1 VCFNFPPAAS
11 DEAARLE
18 QRMMMNLNT
27 FPTRQPSGFTLIE
40 VMVVVVI
47 LGILAALIVPN
58 VIGQGDK
65 ARVGTTKSTLS
76 TVANSLDLYKLDNHQ
91 YPTTQEGLDA
101 LLHQPANAKN
111 WLQGGY
117 IKGGMPKDGWGND
130 LQYVAPGSNGQ
141 AYDLYSFGADGKEGG
156 ENEDAEIAHVQ

>member
-1 VCFNFPPAAS
+1 MNSLHSKTYSAA
-11 DEAARLE
+11 
-18 QRMMMNLNT
+18 N
-27 FPTRQPSGFTLIE
+27 RQSGFTLIE

-47 LGILAALIVPN
+47 LGVLAALIVPN

-65 ARVGTTKSTLS
+65 ARAGTTVSTLA
-76 TVANSLDLYKLDNHQ
+76 TVSNSLDLYRLDNGK

-101 LLHQPANAKN
+101 LINKPASASN

-130 LQYVAPGSNGQ
+130 LQYIAPGSNGR
-141 AYDLYSFGADGKEGG
+141 AYDLYSFGGDGKEGG
-156 ENEDAEIAHVQ
+156 SDLDEDLFAK

>member
-1 VCFNFPPAAS
+1 MKNRAMVRTA
-11 DEAARLE
+11 E
-18 QRMMMNLNT
+18 Q
-27 FPTRQPSGFTLIE
+27 GFTLIE

-76 TVANSLDLYKLDNHQ
+76 TVANALDLYKLDNHK

-101 LLHQPANAKN
+101 LINKPASAKN
-111 WLQGGY
+111 WLNGGY

-130 LQYVAPGSNGQ
+130 LQYVSPGANGRSF
-141 AYDLYSFGADGKEGG
+141 DLYSFGADGKEGG
-156 ENEDAEIAHVQ
+156 ENDDADLFLEK

>member
-1 VCFNFPPAAS
+1 MKNRAMVRTA
-11 DEAARLE
+11 E
-18 QRMMMNLNT
+18 Q
-27 FPTRQPSGFTLIE
+27 GFTLIE

-76 TVANSLDLYKLDNHQ
+76 TVGNALDLYKLDNHK

-101 LLHQPANAKN
+101 LINKPASAKN
-111 WLQGGY
+111 WLNGGY

-130 LQYVAPGSNGQ
+130 LQYVSPGANGRGF
-141 AYDLYSFGADGKEGG
+141 DLYSFGADGKEGG
-156 ENEDAEIAHVQ
+156 ENDDADLFLEK

>member
-1 VCFNFPPAAS
+1 MHQQAL
-11 DEAARLE
+11 RG
-18 QRMMMNLNT
+18 Q
-27 FPTRQPSGFTLIE
+27 SGFTLIE
-40 VMVVVVI
+40 VMVVIVI

-76 TVANSLDLYKLDNHQ
+76 TVANALDLYKLDNHQ
-91 YPTTQEGLDA
+91 YPSTQEGLDA
-101 LLHQPANAKN
+101 LIKQPASAKN

-117 IKGGMPKDGWGND
+117 IKGGLPKDGWGAD

-141 AYDLYSFGADGKEGG
+141 AYDLYSFGGDGKEGG
-156 ENEDAEIAHVQ
+156 EGTDADIFLTQ

>member
-1 VCFNFPPAAS
+1 MSNRAMGRRV
-11 DEAARLE
+11 E
-18 QRMMMNLNT
+18 Q
-27 FPTRQPSGFTLIE
+27 GFTLIE

-76 TVANSLDLYKLDNHQ
+76 TVGNALDLYKLDNHK

-101 LLHQPANAKN
+101 LINKPASAKN
-111 WLQGGY
+111 WLNGGY

-130 LQYVAPGSNGQ
+130 LQYVSPGSNGRGF
-141 AYDLYSFGADGKEGG
+141 DLYSFGADGKEGG
-156 ENEDAEIAHVQ
+156 DNDDADLFLEK